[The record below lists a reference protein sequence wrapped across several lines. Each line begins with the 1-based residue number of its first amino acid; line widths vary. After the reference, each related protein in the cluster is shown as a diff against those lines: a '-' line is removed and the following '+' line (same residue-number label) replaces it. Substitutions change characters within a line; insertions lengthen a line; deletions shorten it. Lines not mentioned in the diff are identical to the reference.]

1 MINRRRFLKLTTA
14 GGAGAYLTTKFS
26 SYLLTQVPGGSLKPS
41 VIPKF
46 LTPLFIPPAMPRAAS
61 FATYDYYSIAVRQF
75 SQQILPPSFPRTTVW
90 SYGSVTDTGSFTY
103 PSFTIEANSGRQVR
117 VTWRNELLDSDG
129 NYLPHLL
136 PADQT
141 LHWANPPG
149 ETTHRDMRSDRPV
162 RV

>member
-14 GGAGAYLTTKFS
+14 GGAGTYLTTKFS

-75 SQQILPPSFPRTTVW
+75 SADPSAFVPAHH
-90 SYGSVTDTGSFTY
+90 SV
-103 PSFTIEANSGRQVR
+103 
-117 VTWRNELLDSDG
+117 ELRFR
-129 NYLPHLL
+129 H
-136 PADQT
+136 
-141 LHWANPPG
+141 
-149 ETTHRDMRSDRPV
+149 
-162 RV
+162 